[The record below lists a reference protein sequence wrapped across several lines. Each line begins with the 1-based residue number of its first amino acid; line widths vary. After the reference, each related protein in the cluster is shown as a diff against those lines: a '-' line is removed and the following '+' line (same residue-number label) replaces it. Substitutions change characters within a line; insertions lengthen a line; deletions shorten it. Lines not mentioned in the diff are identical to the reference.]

1 MTSKQRQQGF
11 TLVEIAIVLVI
22 IGLLLGGIL
31 KGQEL
36 ITSARV
42 RNIADQNSGVQ
53 AAYYGFVDRFRQ
65 VPGDWPQANAAQA
78 IPGVTTG
85 GNGNG
90 RLDLSGTEWTEPL
103 ALWEQLSKAGF
114 IQGNFIGGTAPPTAS
129 DTNLAPRN
137 AFNGFLAL
145 YRSTDYA
152 DESGGT
158 KALRLNLTLGRQIPV
173 NVRHIAEP
181 WTCWRSPAMRASSQA
196 MSSSPC
202 RWDGADWPGAAMVD
216 ADFISGFVDGFLV
229 VVVVVMKEEAGWTSC
244 GQSFC
249 DGRHGHGSP
258 GAAAGK
264 WRPDALQ
271 VWEVVRVEP

>member
-1 MTSKQRQQGF
+1 MPLRSQQGF

-65 VPGDWPQANAAQA
+65 VPGDWQQANAAQA

-90 RLDLSGTEWTEPL
+90 RLDEGSNAWVEALAVWEHLSR
-103 ALWEQLSKAGF
+103 AGF
-114 IQGNFIGGTAPPTAS
+114 IQGAYIGGNAAPAAA

-137 AFNGFLAL
+137 AFNGFLVL
-145 YRSTDYA
+145 FRSDDYLDTDNPP
-152 DESGGT
+152 T
-158 KALRLNLTLGRQIPV
+158 QRLNLVMGRGIPV
-173 NVRHIAEP
+173 NVMRELDLKVDDGLPQSGVLRHAVTTNAIFGE
-181 WTCWRSPAMRASSQA
+181 T
-196 MSSSPC
+196 
-202 RWDGADWPGAAMVD
+202 
-216 ADFISGFVDGFLV
+216 
-229 VVVVVMKEEAGWTSC
+229 
-244 GQSFC
+244 GQSV
-249 DGRHGHGSP
+249 
-258 GAAAGK
+258 AACVDNGPNPPIWNIA
-264 WRPDALQ
+264 DNADICNAVYLY
-271 VWEVVRVEP
+271 